1 MSSLS
6 NASAATRAGLAYGV
20 GGFAFWGVMPL
31 YWHALAAAGPWE
43 VMAHRILGAAVLA
56 GLILW
61 ARRRLPALWQ
71 ALKSSATQRDLA
83 ISTLLIAGNWTC
95 FVWAVLAGKTL
106 EASLGYYM
114 CPLVSVA
121 IGTFVLKERLTRA
134 QMAAIGLAG
143 AGVLALLIGL
153 RILPW
158 VSLFLATSFAVYGY
172 IRKRVRVEALDGLFV
187 ETAASVPPALAVLYF
202 LSHPSHTGTEWAL
215 LAFAGPVTLVPLLF
229 YTESA
234 RRLRLS
240 TLGILQYIAP
250 SVQLLIAAFV
260 FHERV
265 TVPHL
270 IAFGAIWT
278 GIVIFTADSLR
289 RERPLPEPVEV

>member
-1 MSSLS
+1 MNNQSPPV
-6 NASAATRAGLAYGV
+6 RAGLAYGIAA
-20 GGFAFWGVMPL
+20 FAFWGVMPL
-31 YWHALAAAGPWE
+31 YWHALIAAGPWE
-43 VMAHRILGAAVLA
+43 VMAHRVLGAAVIA

-61 ARRRLPALWQ
+61 FRKRLPGLVRSLQSRAV
-71 ALKSSATQRDLA
+71 QRDLA

-121 IGTFVLKERLTRA
+121 IGTFILKEKLTRA
-134 QMAAIGLAG
+134 QIAAIALAA

-153 RILPW
+153 RMLPW

-172 IRKRVRVEALDGLFV
+172 IRKRVHVEALDGLFV
-187 ETAASVPPALAVLYF
+187 ETAASVPPALAILF
-202 LSHPSHTGTEWAL
+202 LMSHPAHTATEWGFL
-215 LAFAGPVTLVPLLF
+215 LFAGPVTLLPLLF
-229 YTESA
+229 YTECA
-234 RRLRLS
+234 RRVRLS
-240 TLGILQYIAP
+240 TLGILQYLAP
-250 SVQLLIAAFV
+250 SIQLLIAAFV

-270 IAFGAIWT
+270 IAFGAIW
-278 GIVIFTADSLR
+278 IAIAVFTWDSLR
-289 RERPLPEPVEV
+289 RDRPEPVEVI